1 MLKKILI
8 PLMLLLL
15 IAPTALAANDLYTN
29 DLYTVLGKSP
39 PIETKGE
46 HIFEVGSQV
55 NYYIDK
61 IVSTGKQT
69 RTTQVIFKLG
79 NSTQH
84 NIFLPIGGTVI
95 IKKKI
100 KFDSIFFNVN
110 GENWSQPRQI
120 KIILGDPP
128 PKTQYSIFDVKHD
141 SVTVKLEKNIDAQ
154 KYVVYLDDKVV
165 TTLINQDTY
174 KISNLKANTDYK
186 INVVAVIDDIKG
198 LDNIKSVTTKDPPPP
213 PKLQQDHVK
222 AQNITDSSAE
232 LYVAALIPNYDH
244 IYIYDSSD
252 KLIHQQ
258 PITGMVAYRH
268 PLKGLQQDKSYKYFV
283 QVKHGNVLSDKL
295 PITFTTKKTETEV
308 GNLQGRPDG
317 ETVLLSWINPTYED
331 FTYVKIYR
339 KREDEPAP
347 KAKLFGFGMMTASAA
362 PGYNPMFKF
371 NGNKWQDLTVEA
383 ATTYDYKVT
392 TISSDGEETLGKT
405 VKVKT
410 PKPQITGSEITGGD
424 DKKNVDG
431 TPVLDPEG
439 KPVKNDYIVKWT
451 TPKKGQIKVMVGGK
465 EYKTVEAAT
474 GQLTIPY
481 KDMVYNGLDNP
492 DVQLI
497 PIADNGTTG
506 STALPPPK
514 GGGTIGNIVGQG
526 PSADVNPTN
535 LIKLS
540 MQLLGKVALFVLLG
554 LAFYIAGL
562 LIRTLYRS
570 YQNNKVV

>member
-1 MLKKILI
+1 MLL
-8 PLMLLLL
+8 LLLL
-15 IAPTALAANDLYTN
+15 IAPTALAAEESYSWVVPQDNHVVDFEGYVETITCQVSDKTAYYATTIDFGEGIKFGFKDKKKYNVQRQVKLTTAKTTIDRSSGWTRVSCFINYKKTLKAI
-29 DLYTVLGKSP
+29 DYTVVSTTHNTVDIK
-39 PIETKGE
+39 
-46 HIFEVGSQV
+46 
-55 NYYIDK
+55 IDK
-61 IVSTGKQT
+61 TNVAGAKQYIIFVDGKEHQRLT
-69 RTTQVIFKLG
+69 SINDVHT
-79 NSTQH
+79 
-84 NIFLPIGGTVI
+84 
-95 IKKKI
+95 IK
-100 KFDSIFFNVN
+100 NL
-110 GENWSQPRQI
+110 QPQ
-120 KIILGDPP
+120 
-128 PKTQYSIFDVKHD
+128 KTY
-141 SVTVKLEKNIDAQ
+141 N
-154 KYVVYLDDKVV
+154 
-165 TTLINQDTY
+165 
-174 KISNLKANTDYK
+174 
-186 INVVAVIDDIKG
+186 INVVYNDGESQSA
-198 LDNIKSVTTKDPPPP
+198 DNIQTATTKDPPPP
-213 PKLQQDHVK
+213 PKLQQSHVK
-222 AQNITDSSAE
+222 AQNVTDSSAE
-232 LYVAALIPNYDH
+232 LYVSALIPNYDH

-295 PITFTTKKTETEV
+295 PISFKTPKTETEV
-308 GNLQGRPDG
+308 GNLQGRPEG

-392 TISSDGEETLGKT
+392 TISSADEETLGKT

-439 KPVKNDYIVKWT
+439 KPVKNDYTVKWT
-451 TPKKGQIKVMVGGK
+451 TPTKGQIKVMVGGK
-465 EYKTVEAAT
+465 EYKTVDAAT
-474 GQLTIPY
+474 GQLTIPH

-526 PSADVNPTN
+526 PSAEVNPTN